1 MTIQLSTTDSSTT
14 VRIIGRIDTLTAT
27 DFDSQLQDLF
37 KSDSA
42 EFIFDCSE
50 MDYIS
55 SSGLR
60 VFLMAQKKFSQLNKK
75 LILSGL
81 QPSIRE
87 IFDISGFS
95 QIFTIR

>member
-1 MTIQLSTTDSSTT
+1 MTIQLSTTDSTTT
-14 VRIIGRIDTLTAT
+14 VRILGRIDTLTAT

-37 KSDSA
+37 KSDSSG
-42 EFIFDCSE
+42 FIFDCSG

-60 VFLMAQKKFSQLNKK
+60 VFLMAQKKFSQLNKT
-75 LILSGL
+75 LTLSGL